1 MVKSGCHGS
10 WVWWK
15 LGVVEAAWVEAAWVE
30 AAWVEAAWMEAGCS
44 DLFLQS
50 QLEEVMT
57 SGPLDFVNLV
67 NLSTRLMRDLSQLK
81 KQR

>member
-30 AAWVEAAWMEAGCS
+30 AGCS
-44 DLFLQS
+44 DLLLQS

-57 SGPLDFVNLV
+57 SGSLDLVNLV
-67 NLSTRLMRDLSQLK
+67 NLSTRLMRDLSQLN

>member
-15 LGVVEAAWVEAAWVE
+15 LGMVEAAWVEA
-30 AAWVEAAWMEAGCS
+30 GCGG
-44 DLFLQS
+44 LLLQS

-57 SGPLDFVNLV
+57 GGPLDLVNLV
-67 NLSTRLMRDLSQLK
+67 NLSIRLMRDLSQFK

>member
-30 AAWVEAAWMEAGCS
+30 AGCGG
-44 DLFLQS
+44 LLLQS

-57 SGPLDFVNLV
+57 SGPLDLVNLV
-67 NLSTRLMRDLSQLK
+67 NLSTRLMRDLSQFK